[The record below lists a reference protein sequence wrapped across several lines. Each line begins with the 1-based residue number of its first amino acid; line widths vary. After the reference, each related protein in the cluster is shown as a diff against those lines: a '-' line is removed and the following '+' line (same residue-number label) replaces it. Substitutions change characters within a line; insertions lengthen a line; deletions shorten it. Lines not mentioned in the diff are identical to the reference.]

1 VPVIERVVQPPSSL
15 LLVMDPAV
23 GRIPETMGG
32 ELTASTGSC
41 VAIGT
46 RSEADGATRV
56 RLLTSGELAEGEEDT
71 PSVLLA
77 WQGILAT
84 PTGELVVAS
93 VTGETYAS
101 RPVRVSTQLRLLVN
115 DEKEPDEIWI
125 VVVD

>member
-1 VPVIERVVQPPSSL
+1 MPVIERVVQPPSSL
-15 LLVMDPAV
+15 LLVMDPTV
-23 GRIPETMGG
+23 GRVPETMGG

-56 RLLTSGELAEGEEDT
+56 RLLTSGELAEREEDT
-71 PSVLLA
+71 PSLLA
-77 WQGILAT
+77 WQGMLAT

-101 RPVRVSTQLRLLVN
+101 RPVTASTRLRLLVN
-115 DEKEPDEIWI
+115 DEEEPDEIW
-125 VVVD
+125 VVVE